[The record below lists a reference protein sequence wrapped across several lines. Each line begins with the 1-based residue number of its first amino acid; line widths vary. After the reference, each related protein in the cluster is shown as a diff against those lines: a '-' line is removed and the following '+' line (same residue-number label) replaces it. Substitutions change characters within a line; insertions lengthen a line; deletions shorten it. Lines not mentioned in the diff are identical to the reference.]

1 MKKLAL
7 LAICLNL
14 FVTSAYAAEGE
25 MGSFGGISSGTKME
39 TLTELNQ
46 TSKKKTTS
54 KYSLPYKENVYLT
67 GKAETVEGTIE
78 IKPGKGIDT
87 TAGQGTYTETYK
99 MTAKNSDNTVRVTRN
114 ITTETKYIY
123 EADRRQATKTTTLK
137 KWSEIVTVDGQT
149 YKLDS
154 DLSDF
159 SKSTL
164 EDYTPGVLYYRG
176 DIHYTAVYEPSGG
189 ESTNN
194 ITISVNAPIYGY
206 GQAYAKSETQK
217 RTITIELGNNQGYA
231 IEETPTF
238 TVYRDIEYGANEP
251 TAISMAGNYKEI
263 VRSEGVLSYNIVQ
276 GNQSLYDDEYSGM
289 MSVEG
294 GSTIDQLSYPT
305 NLKLAGH
312 PAETQIK
319 KMYSMKIFDEAAA
332 TFSTNQIVT
341 KKEYVAM
348 LVKALQIELPEE
360 ETSSRKS
367 SSKKQQEVV
376 SPFTDIQST
385 DAYYKYAV
393 AAYNVGLVDGGT
405 FNGNTYLTRE
415 MMYVLNVRAIGLERL
430 GLGTSDAYT
439 PFVDDNQIG
448 NWAKS
453 SIYAAS
459 KLGIITPSN
468 GYIFPKKAVTKAECA
483 TFLDQFIEYLRYD
496 LQKDYNEKML
506 L

>member
-1 MKKLAL
+1 MKKLAA
-7 LAICLNL
+7 LAICFTL
-14 FVTSAYAAEGE
+14 FVTSAYGAEGE
-25 MGSFGGISSGTKME
+25 MGAFGGISPGIKME
-39 TLTELNQ
+39 TLTALNQ
-46 TSKKKTTS
+46 TAKKKTTS

-78 IKPGKGIDT
+78 IKPGKEIDK
-87 TAGQGTYTETYK
+87 TAGQGSYTETYK
-99 MTAKNSDNTVRVTRN
+99 MTAQNSNNTVRVTRN

-123 EADRRQATKTTTLK
+123 EANRRQATKTTTVK
-137 KWSEIVTVDGQT
+137 KWSEIVTVNGQT

-154 DLSDF
+154 DLSNF
-159 SKSTL
+159 TKSIL

-176 DIHYTAVYEPSGG
+176 DVHYTAVYEPAGG
-189 ESTNN
+189 DSKTNV
-194 ITISVNAPIYGY
+194 TVSVSAPIYGY
-206 GQAYAKSETQK
+206 EQAYAKSETQK
-217 RTITIELGNNQGYA
+217 RTITIDLGNNQGYA

-263 VRSEGVLSYNIVQ
+263 IRSEGALAYNIIQ
-276 GNQSLYDDEYSGM
+276 GNQGLYEDEYSGM
-289 MSVEG
+289 MSVQG

-305 NLKLAGH
+305 TLKLNGH

-319 KMYSMKIFDEAAA
+319 KMYSMKIFDESASA
-332 TFSTNQIVT
+332 FSPNHIVT

-360 ETSSRKS
+360 EKSNKRS
-367 SSKKQQEVV
+367 SSKKQQVV
-376 SPFTDIQST
+376 SPFTDIKTT
-385 DAYYKYAV
+385 DSYYKYAM
-393 AAYNVGLVDGGT
+393 AAYNAGLIDGGT

-468 GYIFPKKAVTKAECA
+468 GYVFPKKAVTKAECA
-483 TFLDQFIEYLRYD
+483 TFLDQLIEYLRYE